1 MKAVLL
7 SLLILFIVSCENSSE
22 KIKKETDK
30 SVIPETPVQK
40 LHEKKS
46 KFFKS
51 LYEVRVVESSLG
63 WGYEIWKEGVMV
75 INQTHIPA
83 IQGLRAFE
91 SQVQAEKAAEI
102 IKIKLD
108 QGVFPPSISIGELQS
123 IGVNTN

>member
-30 SVIPETPVQK
+30 SVIPETQVQK
-40 LHEKKS
+40 LQEKKS
-46 KFFKS
+46 NFFKS

-91 SQVQAEKAAEI
+91 SQIQAEKAAEI